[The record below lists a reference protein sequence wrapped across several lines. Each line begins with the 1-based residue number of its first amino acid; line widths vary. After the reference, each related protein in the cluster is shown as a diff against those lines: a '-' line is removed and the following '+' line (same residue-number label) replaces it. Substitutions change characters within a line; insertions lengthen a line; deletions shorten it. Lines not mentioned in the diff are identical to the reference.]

1 MDNRNQFLDDK
12 LQQIAKE
19 FENLH
24 LPDQPDYGLMGGL
37 SGVMLF
43 LFYYSDYKKSEIH
56 RKQAENYLEYIFT
69 YINQADDIT
78 ISYAEGITGFLSVV
92 LHLVHNGYIDIGS
105 VEIDM
110 TLEKKIYEVCKEGI
124 ANNEDDFFYGVG
136 GLLSF
141 LIDKYRFE
149 KELRIKRY
157 ISDIVRDLVAREG
170 SGINVFSDYQHDIRH
185 FEISM
190 PHGYSSWIILL
201 SQIFRQGIEEQH
213 CVSSMNNLF
222 RYYEPFLF
230 AEKKGDSY
238 FPEIINIETDIT
250 KPIHSRLGWCYGDI
264 PCLLSLLSYADSIQ
278 NSKLVDVI
286 LKKFDIVSRRREP
299 EQNGIY
305 DSCICHGS
313 AGLGYIFN
321 CLYHRYFHVS
331 YKEAADFWY
340 QQTLALG
347 HFEDGYAGYKKR
359 DWDDG
364 QFMYSKEYG
373 FLEGIAGIGM
383 SILASQS
390 EKYRR
395 WGELLLIF

>member
-1 MDNRNQFLDDK
+1 MNNMNQILDDK

-19 FENLH
+19 IENLR

-37 SGVMLF
+37 SGIMLF
-43 LFYYSDYKKSEIH
+43 LFYYSDCKKSEIH
-56 RKQAENYLEYIFT
+56 RKLAEDYLEHIVT
-69 YINQADDIT
+69 YINQTDDIT
-78 ISYAEGITGFLSVV
+78 ISYAEGITGFLSVI
-92 LHLVHNGYIDIGS
+92 LHLVHNGYINKSS
-105 VEIDM
+105 VEIDA
-110 TLEKKIYEVCKEGI
+110 LLIKKIYEVCREGV
-124 ANNEDDFFYGVG
+124 ANMEDDLFYGVG

-141 LIDKYRFE
+141 LIDKYRFQ
-149 KELRIKRY
+149 KELRIKSY
-157 ISDIVRDLVAREG
+157 ISDIVRDLVARKD
-170 SGINVFSDYQHDIRH
+170 SDINVFSYYQHDIRH

-201 SQIFRQGIEEQH
+201 SQIFRQGIEEQL
-213 CVSSMNNLF
+213 CDFSMNNLF

-230 AEKKGDSY
+230 ADKKGDSY
-238 FPEIINIETDIT
+238 FPEIVNIETDIT

-278 NSKLVDVI
+278 DSKLLDVI
-286 LKKFDIVSRRREP
+286 LKKFDIVSKRRDL

-321 CLYHRYFHVS
+321 CLYHKYFHES

-364 QFMYSKEYG
+364 QFVYSKEYG
-373 FLEGIAGIGM
+373 FLEGIAGIGL
-383 SILASQS
+383 SILAFQS
-390 EKYRR
+390 EKHRR